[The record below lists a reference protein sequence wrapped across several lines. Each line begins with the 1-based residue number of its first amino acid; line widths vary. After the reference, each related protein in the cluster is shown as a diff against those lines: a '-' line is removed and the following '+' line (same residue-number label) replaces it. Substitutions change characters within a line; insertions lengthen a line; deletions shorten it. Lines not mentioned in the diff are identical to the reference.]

1 MRELAHLFH
10 GAEDGRLIDFGPAF
24 TFESTYTFAVLP
36 ERHRRSV
43 EHPIGDLHVR
53 LALGIEHEDTADI
66 ARVTP
71 DDEGR
76 QAIACGNPGAEGMAV
91 IPHVVEHEPVAL
103 NRAA

>member
-1 MRELAHLFH
+1 GVPPERQCRRGQRVLDARVTPPGRVGAGDGRVRELAHLFH

-71 DDEGR
+71 DD
-76 QAIACGNPGAEGMAV
+76 
-91 IPHVVEHEPVAL
+91 
-103 NRAA
+103 